1 MLRYIPGTNEYDFYH
16 GAKIVIFGEKDKR
29 GVWEFGSWELGVWRW
44 EMGVWSLEMGVGSVQ
59 CGVSS
64 FKFQVSGLASPRVK
78 LTYSISTFV
87 VPSSSFLVQFNPFN
101 LLIRG

>member
-1 MLRYIPGTNEYDFYH
+1 M
-16 GAKIVIFGEKDKR
+16 IFGEKDKR
-29 GVWEFGSWELGVWRW
+29 GVLSGELGVGRWELGVGRW
-44 EMGVWSLEMGVGSVQ
+44 ELGVFSVEFQ
-59 CGVSS
+59 VSS

>member
-1 MLRYIPGTNEYDFYH
+1 VLRYIPGTNEYDFYH

-29 GVWEFGSWELGVWRW
+29 RSFEMGVGSWELGVF
-44 EMGVWSLEMGVGSVQ
+44 SVEFQ
-59 CGVSS
+59 VSS

>member
-1 MLRYIPGTNEYDFYH
+1 VLRYIPGTNEYDFYH

-29 GVWEFGSWELGVWRW
+29 GVLSGELGVGIGRWELGVGRW
-44 EMGVWSLEMGVGSVQ
+44 EWGVG
-59 CGVSS
+59 S

>member
-1 MLRYIPGTNEYDFYH
+1 
-16 GAKIVIFGEKDKR
+16 
-29 GVWEFGSWELGVWRW
+29 
-44 EMGVWSLEMGVGSVQ
+44 VG
-59 CGVSS
+59 S